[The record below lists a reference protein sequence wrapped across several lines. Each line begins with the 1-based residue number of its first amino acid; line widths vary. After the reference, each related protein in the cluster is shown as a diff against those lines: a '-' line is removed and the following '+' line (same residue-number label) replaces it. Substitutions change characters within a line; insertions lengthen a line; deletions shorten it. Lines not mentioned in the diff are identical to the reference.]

1 VPAYSRADAALLRSR
16 FQSTAPTLSLPGKE
30 ARRWNEKEKPT
41 KAKFGAGTGLQEKD
55 SRSCHERQPDFLNQ
69 KGAATVSKRFVGKVA
84 LVTGGSSG
92 LGMAT
97 AKQFAD
103 EGAKVFITGRRQEE
117 LDQAVGQIG
126 LSTAGVQGDI
136 SNMADLDRL
145 YAVIREQSGRLDVL
159 FANAGGGEFAPLG
172 QITEAH
178 VDKWLAINIKG
189 TLFTV
194 QKALPLMPDGAS
206 IILNGS
212 MVSRKGIPAFGV
224 YAATKAALRSF
235 ARTWSVDLRDRKI
248 RVNVVAPGTVVTP
261 AYKNQLGMTDD
272 QIKQFE
278 AQAAAAT
285 PLGRAG
291 TPDEIAK
298 AVLFLASDD
307 SSFVTGI
314 ELFVDGGA
322 AQI

>member
-1 VPAYSRADAALLRSR
+1 M
-16 FQSTAPTLSLPGKE
+16 
-30 ARRWNEKEKPT
+30 
-41 KAKFGAGTGLQEKD
+41 
-55 SRSCHERQPDFLNQ
+55 
-69 KGAATVSKRFVGKVA
+69 SKRLVGKVA

-92 LGMAT
+92 LGLAT
-97 AKQFAD
+97 AHRFAS
-103 EGAKVFITGRRQEE
+103 EGAKVFITGRRKDE
-117 LDQAVGQIG
+117 LDHAVEHLGHG
-126 LSTAGVQGDI
+126 VVGVQGDI
-136 SNMADLDRL
+136 SNLSDLDRL
-145 YAVIREQSGRLDVL
+145 YEVIKGQSGRLDVL
-159 FANAGGGEFAPLG
+159 FANAGGGEFSPLG

-178 VDKWLAINIKG
+178 VDKWLGINIKG

-194 QKALPLMPDGAS
+194 QKALPLMPDGGS

-212 MVSRKGIPAFGV
+212 MLSRKGMPAFGV

-235 ARTWSVDLRDRKI
+235 ARTWSVDLRERRI

-261 AYKNQLGMTDD
+261 AYKDQLGMTDD

-278 AQAAAAT
+278 AQAAATT

-307 SSFVTGI
+307 SSFVNGI

>member
-1 VPAYSRADAALLRSR
+1 M
-16 FQSTAPTLSLPGKE
+16 
-30 ARRWNEKEKPT
+30 
-41 KAKFGAGTGLQEKD
+41 
-55 SRSCHERQPDFLNQ
+55 
-69 KGAATVSKRFVGKVA
+69 SKQLANKVA

-92 LGMAT
+92 LGFAT
-97 AKQFAD
+97 AQRFAS
-103 EGAKVFITGRRQEE
+103 EGAKVFITARRREE
-117 LDQAVGQIG
+117 LRQAADRIGQGAVGIP
-126 LSTAGVQGDI
+126 GDI
-136 SNMADLDRL
+136 SNLADLDQL
-145 YAVIREQSGRLDVL
+145 YAQIREQAGRLDVL
-159 FANAGGGEFAPLG
+159 FANAGGGAFVPLG

-178 VDKWLAINIKG
+178 VDKWLGINIKG

-212 MVSRKGIPAFGV
+212 MVSAKGLPAFSV

-235 ARTWSVDLRDRKI
+235 ARTWSVDLRERHI

-261 AYKNQLGMTDD
+261 AYKSELGLTDD
-272 QIKQFE
+272 QIDQFV
-278 AQAAAAT
+278 AQAAANT

-298 AVLFLASDD
+298 AVLFLASDE

>member
-1 VPAYSRADAALLRSR
+1 M
-16 FQSTAPTLSLPGKE
+16 
-30 ARRWNEKEKPT
+30 
-41 KAKFGAGTGLQEKD
+41 
-55 SRSCHERQPDFLNQ
+55 
-69 KGAATVSKRFVGKVA
+69 SKRLVGKVT

-92 LGMAT
+92 LGLAT
-97 AKQFAD
+97 AHRFAS
-103 EGAKVFITGRRQEE
+103 EGARVFVTGRRKDE
-117 LDQAVGQIG
+117 LDHAVEHLGHG
-126 LSTAGVQGDI
+126 VVGVQGDI
-136 SNMADLDRL
+136 SSMADLDRL
-145 YAVIREQSGRLDVL
+145 YEVVKEQAGRLDVL
-159 FANAGGGEFAPLG
+159 FANAGGGEFSPLG

-178 VDKWLAINIKG
+178 VDKWLGINIKG

-194 QKALPLMPDGAS
+194 QKALPLMPDGGS

-212 MVSRKGIPAFGV
+212 MVSRKGMPAFGV

-235 ARTWSVDLRDRKI
+235 ARTWSVDLRERKI

-261 AYKNQLGMTDD
+261 AYKDQLGMTDD

-291 TPDEIAK
+291 TADEIAN

-307 SSFVTGI
+307 SSFVNGI